1 MGNNRSKVLIVDD
14 EALNVKFLETTLR
27 KDYQVYTA
35 PNGDDA
41 LRQVQE
47 HMPDLVLL
55 DVIMPGMSG
64 FEVARALQA
73 NPLTCAIPVIFL
85 TVMDSFEAESE
96 GLTAGGL
103 DYLTKPFNLK
113 LLKLRVR
120 NHLELKR
127 RNDLIR
133 EQRDL
138 VTRQKEELEA
148 SFARIKRLEGI
159 ISICMHCKNIRSDD
173 ASWQKI
179 ERYITEH
186 SDAQFS
192 HCICPNCHQTHYR
205 EFGP

>member
-1 MGNNRSKVLIVDD
+1 MDHRRSKVLIVDD
-14 EALNVKFLETTLR
+14 EILNVSFLENTLR
-27 KDYQVYTA
+27 TDYQVYTA
-35 PNGDDA
+35 PNGEDA
-41 LRQVQE
+41 LLQVQE
-47 HMPDLVLL
+47 HRPDLILL

-64 FEVARALQA
+64 FDVARALQA
-73 NPLTCAIPVIFL
+73 DPRTCDVPVIFL

-96 GLTAGGL
+96 GLTAGGM
-103 DYLTKPFNLK
+103 DYLTKPFNFK

-120 NHLELKR
+120 NHLELKH

-173 ASWQKI
+173 ASWQKM

-192 HCICPNCHQTHYR
+192 HCICPNCHQKHYQ
-205 EFGP
+205 EFAP